1 MESLAILRDLETQGL
16 YKALHEDLAE
26 VLDVGIEAFD
36 VRSGTDTAA
45 SQKSEL
51 SEDFESI
58 LKIDQLP

>member
-26 VLDVGIEAFD
+26 VLDVGVSALD
-36 VRSGTDTAA
+36 VRSGADSAA
-45 SQKSEL
+45 SQKSEP

-58 LKIDQLP
+58 LKIDQPP